1 MNEPLQT
8 YYIPFLI
15 IASVIA
21 ICGAVIYAYIVNR
34 KLSKTIDR
42 LDSMIDKATDGEFKA
57 IVTRMLITCANISL
71 VSPNTR
77 PSH

>member
-34 KLSKTIDR
+34 KLSKTIDSPIALPTPR
-42 LDSMIDKATDGEFKA
+42 TIVVAIPLFALSTD
-57 IVTRMLITCANISL
+57 TRK
-71 VSPNTR
+71 
-77 PSH
+77 